1 MRILTNPLGSWA
13 PSRGSMRLPRL
24 GIGLVSVA
32 GLLALAVASMG
43 PIGAQAQTLKAAGS
57 TTEGSYV
64 AVTPYRVAD
73 TRPGS
78 GQAYAGQTLGT
89 AATLNVQVTGTAAGD
104 APAGAAAAVLNVT
117 AVDPTAPGFL
127 TVFPAG
133 TTMPTVSNLN
143 FAAGTIVPNLVT
155 VGLSSTGMVSIYN
168 LTGNTD
174 VVVDV
179 EGYYSSTPASN
190 GSGLYNALSPYRV
203 AGTLQIGQ
211 LFGTNSTAAVPV
223 TGVDG
228 VPTTATAVV
237 VNVTAAWAT
246 LPSFLT
252 VYPAGATQPLAS
264 DLNFGAQATNQ
275 AIANRVT
282 VGVGTS
288 GNIDIYNLQ
297 GNVNVD
303 VDVDGYYTGAGGT
316 GSAFVAIQPQRLTD
330 TRSSTNGTSIP
341 ASTSE
346 AFALNNTTSG
356 GTIPTN
362 AAAVAANFTVVP
374 GADPGYLTVY
384 PTADTTV
391 PVASDVN
398 WTASESPAVPNYTIA
413 DTAGTGSVSAFNSHG
428 ATIDVVIDAFGY
440 FTAFATTPTMVSATV
455 TDTAITITYNEGVA
469 CPATGA
475 DGAFTYDYSGS
486 ASGGTVTGCTAVGD
500 VLTLTGTF
508 TLPIGT
514 NGTILYTAPTGG
526 TTANAVYASSNT
538 AEFAAT
544 QTIAV
549 TAGAAPAMVSAT
561 AGTNLLRITYNEDVT
576 CPGTA
581 YNDFVYDY
589 TTGVSGDTAITACSA
604 TANVLDLTL
613 TSGIAPTSTASIVYT
628 VPTAGNTS
636 TTAVYATGSVPPVYA
651 ATQTLSG
658 SQWTTPTITG
668 ATVTPGVSGTGTIAV
683 TYSGDGV
690 MTCPTA
696 GANTVQTE
704 FAYSNSGST
713 AYPSTCANTSTH
725 VITLGT
731 FYNATTGTT
740 GATLLLPG
748 ASDTLTYTAPSAT
761 NTTVN
766 SVYATLD
773 APQFPATQTFD
784 LTATAAPTMTSAV
797 VNAGTSIVIL
807 YNLAVSC
814 PATGA
819 DGDFVYDSAIGVP
832 GGTATGCTGS
842 GTTSLT
848 LTGAFNAAAG
858 SASLTY
864 NEPGAPSTS
873 NAVYRTGTTT
883 DFVATQTLSGS
894 TEIS

>member
-1 MRILTNPLGSWA
+1 
-13 PSRGSMRLPRL
+13 MRLPRL

-374 GADPGYLTVY
+374 GAAPGYLTVY
-384 PTADTTV
+384 PEADATP

-398 WTASESPAVPNYTIA
+398 WTANESPAVPNYTIA
-413 DTAGTGSVSAFNSHG
+413 DTAGTGSVAVFNGQG
-428 ATIDVVIDAFGY
+428 ATINLLIDAFGY
-440 FTAFATTPTMVSATV
+440 FVPESLATSQTITFTSTAPTDAQVGAGTYTPTATATSGLPVIITLDGTSIGCALASGVVSFTAPGTCVIDANQPGNATYSAAPQVQQSFTVSGTTPPS
-455 TDTAITITYNEGVA
+455 
-469 CPATGA
+469 CPAPPSESDSA
-475 DGAFTYDYSGS
+475 NWSGYYATCGPYTS
-486 ASGGTVTGCTAVGD
+486 V
-500 VLTLTGTF
+500 TGTF
-508 TLPIGT
+508 TVPSVVGPPTDAIVSEWVGIDGATNTDLIQAGVEEVYEVPGCPGLCIQPWWEILPAAST
-514 NGTILYTAPTGG
+514 NITD
-526 TTANAVYASSNT
+526 
-538 AEFAAT
+538 
-544 QTIAV
+544 V
-549 TAGAAPAMVSAT
+549 TVSA
-561 AGTNLLRITYNEDVT
+561 
-576 CPGTA
+576 
-581 YNDFVYDY
+581 
-589 TTGVSGDTAITACSA
+589 GDK
-604 TANVLDLTL
+604 V
-613 TSGIAPTSTASIVYT
+613 
-628 VPTAGNTS
+628 
-636 TTAVYATGSVPPVYA
+636 
-651 ATQTLSG
+651 
-658 SQWTTPTITG
+658 
-668 ATVTPGVSGTGTIAV
+668 TVTIVKVSGTTWAITLTDDTNDETFSSSSF
-683 TYSGDGV
+683 TYSG
-690 MTCPTA
+690 
-696 GANTVQTE
+696 
-704 FAYSNSGST
+704 
-713 AYPSTCANTSTH
+713 
-725 VITLGT
+725 
-731 FYNATTGTT
+731 
-740 GATLLLPG
+740 PG
-748 ASDTLTYTAPSAT
+748 ASAEWIVEDPSGYTGDGGGLYPFADYSPAVTFSALGFT
-761 NTTVN
+761 
-766 SVYATLD
+766 
-773 APQFPATQTFD
+773 
-784 LTATAAPTMTSAV
+784 
-797 VNAGTSIVIL
+797 GTE
-807 YNLAVSC
+807 N
-814 PATGA
+814 
-819 DGDFVYDSAIGVP
+819 
-832 GGTATGCTGS
+832 
-842 GTTSLT
+842 SLT
-848 LTGAFNAAAG
+848 EVIMVQSTQLST
-858 SASLTY
+858 
-864 NEPGAPSTS
+864 PSTWTGLTTGF
-873 NAVYRTGTTT
+873 AVAHG
-883 DFVATQTLSGS
+883 DVAPPPP
-894 TEIS
+894 